1 MPEAF
6 MTDYAV
12 TPFQPIVQGV
22 IVATATGV
30 TFDGEGISN
39 IERVTGFPAG
49 AFLLTLDEGLI
60 GNAGAV
66 PPGLAPI
73 NDPNVR
79 TMLTMRG
86 AGTPPI
92 SNIVASAV
100 LYVLS
105 PTPGVGADQII
116 IATQTFPLALAD
128 PNGGIEIIV
137 WNVET

>member
-1 MPEAF
+1 

-22 IVATATGV
+22 V
-30 TFDGEGISN
+30 TIDALGNPVFTGEGISE
-39 IERVTGFPAG
+39 ITRVGAIPLG
-49 AFLLTLDEGLI
+49 AFLLTLDEGLP

-66 PPGLAPI
+66 PPGLSPI

-86 AGTPPI
+86 AGVPPA

-100 LYVLS
+100 LYLLS
-105 PTPGVGADQII
+105 PAPGVGADQILI
-116 IATQTFPLALAD
+116 TTQTFPLALAD
-128 PNGGIEIIV
+128 PVAGFEIIV
-137 WNVET
+137 WRVL